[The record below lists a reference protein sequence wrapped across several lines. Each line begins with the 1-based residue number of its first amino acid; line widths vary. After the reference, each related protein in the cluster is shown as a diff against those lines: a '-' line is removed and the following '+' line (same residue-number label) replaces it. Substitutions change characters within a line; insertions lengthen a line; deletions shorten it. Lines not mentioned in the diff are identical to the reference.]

1 MEMNKALIDCMQLL
15 RRRVRNE
22 QGIDIHLHQP
32 DAVEAL
38 LMASRTSR
46 ETQTYQ
52 LGERLAQLIEQDQ
65 PSASA
70 VLNAHREQ
78 ESPPDNLRVRIYR
91 GQRVLG

>member
-46 ETQTYQ
+46 EPQTYQ
-52 LGERLAQLIEQDQ
+52 LGERLAQLIEKDQ
-65 PSASA
+65 
-70 VLNAHREQ
+70 L
-78 ESPPDNLRVRIYR
+78 
-91 GQRVLG
+91 GQRGSEGPPGTGEPPGQPARAHLPGSARAG